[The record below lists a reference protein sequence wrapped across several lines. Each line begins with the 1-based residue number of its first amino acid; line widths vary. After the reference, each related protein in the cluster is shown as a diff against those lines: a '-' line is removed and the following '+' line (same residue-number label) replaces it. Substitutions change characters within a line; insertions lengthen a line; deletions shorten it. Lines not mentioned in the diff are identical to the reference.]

1 MTSSAKIDRV
11 EPDPAGSQT
20 LSDFACAA
28 YSELRRIAGHYF
40 KREAKGHTHN
50 RPGQRPGKKQRIFSE
65 GQRPVSYLISKSY
78 IDTQEEHHLTKTF
91 QEEYRELLG
100 KYHIEFDERYLGD

>member
-1 MTSSAKIDRV
+1 MLGGKSVGIA
-11 EPDPAGSQT
+11 
-20 LSDFACAA
+20 L
-28 YSELRRIAGHYF
+28 ELHGIF
-40 KREAKGHTHN
+40 KRGWREAKGHTHN